1 MSLRF
6 KHSKASFLLETS
18 CISSQSLRNKVEV
31 ILKDIFSGFKES
43 TVKENDIT
51 FLFTDDISSFVSDY
65 NVNQVDNVRIGN
77 KQLHF
82 KDVELNFIINH
93 STPFQVIYEVRD
105 DKSFQFYSRIFNKAF
120 KDNLELQITVFY
132 YRIFLLFTQIWNVK
146 NNDTYI
152 HASAVA
158 DKDGAILFTADSGIG
173 KSSLLF
179 RVAKEGKHV
188 FLADDLTILSRD
200 AIVYYQ
206 GRSLSIRPYH
216 LRYFPFLRH
225 LVFSNMPKLQRLQWM
240 FLRDSRLNTRIS
252 PNILFKKSITS
263 AKLKKVIHLC
273 NHDSKSY
280 SIQEINSNELINMV
294 VPILNNEFFLAFAK
308 LDKLAS
314 LPEAPFQS
322 SIEIMKDVIKVYES
336 AFIDVDK
343 FLVSVPYRSDPN
355 ELYDFLNRQG
365 CLN

>member
-1 MSLRF
+1 
-6 KHSKASFLLETS
+6 TS

-43 TVKENDIT
+43 TIKENDIT
-51 FLFTDDISSFVSDY
+51 FLFTDDIGSFVSDY

-179 RVAKEGKHV
+179 RVAK
-188 FLADDLTILSRD
+188 
-200 AIVYYQ
+200 
-206 GRSLSIRPYH
+206 
-216 LRYFPFLRH
+216 
-225 LVFSNMPKLQRLQWM
+225 
-240 FLRDSRLNTRIS
+240 
-252 PNILFKKSITS
+252 
-263 AKLKKVIHLC
+263 
-273 NHDSKSY
+273 
-280 SIQEINSNELINMV
+280 
-294 VPILNNEFFLAFAK
+294 
-308 LDKLAS
+308 
-314 LPEAPFQS
+314 
-322 SIEIMKDVIKVYES
+322 
-336 AFIDVDK
+336 
-343 FLVSVPYRSDPN
+343 
-355 ELYDFLNRQG
+355 
-365 CLN
+365 